1 MFKLGFL
8 MTQIDQKITYTYM
21 NKSLIIE
28 KLIKVCS
35 QINKK
40 NADPGDPE
48 PVHHFQDV
56 VLYQALRML
65 TNKQLNKLIKK
76 QKSLL

>member
-1 MFKLGFL
+1 
-8 MTQIDQKITYTYM
+8 MTQIDQKNTYTYM

-28 KLIKVCS
+28 KLIKVSS
-35 QINKK
+35 QIIEK
-40 NADPGDPE
+40 NAYSSDPE
-48 PVHHFQDV
+48 PTYHFEDV